1 MIALATASISLAD
14 RIMET
19 VHIELQSRYKRKF
32 YKLRRKIEK
41 EYKKP
46 PHERVDGLIDDLNDQ
61 LVLLLDCFRKEI
73 KT

>member
-19 VHIELQSRYKRKF
+19 VHIELQSKYKRKF

-46 PHERVDGLIDDLNDQ
+46 PHERVDGLIDDLNDE

>member
-19 VHIELQSRYKRKF
+19 IHVELQSKYKRKF

-41 EYKKP
+41 ECKKP
-46 PHERVDGLIDDLNDQ
+46 PHERVDGLIDDLNDE

>member
-41 EYKKP
+41 EYKKQ
-46 PHERVDGLIDDLNDQ
+46 PHERVDGLIDDLNDE

>member
-32 YKLRRKIEK
+32 YKLRRRLEK
-41 EYKKP
+41 EYQRP
-46 PHERVDGLIDDLNDQ
+46 PHERVDGLIDDLNDE

>member
-46 PHERVDGLIDDLNDQ
+46 THERVDGLIDDLNDQ

>member
-19 VHIELQSRYKRKF
+19 VHIELQSKYKRKF

-41 EYKKP
+41 EYKKQ
-46 PHERVDGLIDDLNDQ
+46 PHERVDGLIDDLNDE

>member
-19 VHIELQSRYKRKF
+19 VHIELQSKYKRKF

>member
-19 VHIELQSRYKRKF
+19 VHIELQSKYKRKF

-41 EYKKP
+41 EYKKQ